1 MLVSANMSGRQSE
14 RESRQR
20 RTAIA
25 LGGLLLGVLG
35 SAVLIVYGV
44 PISLVIGLLL
54 VAVVGGLAAAI
65 VMRRLPRG

>member
-1 MLVSANMSGRQSE
+1 MLVSANMRARQPE
-14 RESRQR
+14 TESRQR

-25 LGGLLLGVLG
+25 LLLLGVLG

-44 PISLVIGLLL
+44 PIGLVIGLLVL
-54 VAVVGGLAAAI
+54 SLVGGLAAAI